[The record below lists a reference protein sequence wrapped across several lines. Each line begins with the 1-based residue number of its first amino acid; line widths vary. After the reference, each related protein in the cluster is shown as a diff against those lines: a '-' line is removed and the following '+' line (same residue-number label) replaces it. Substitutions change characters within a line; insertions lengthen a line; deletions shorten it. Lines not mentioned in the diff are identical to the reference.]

1 MILCNMILFH
11 LFQWV
16 YILENVHVMLGW
28 CSLSSVD
35 PSLSAEVALRLS
47 LVLEAAAACKQAA
60 ASKLLHSECG
70 LSFNTFNFHL
80 IICYFNVILCKSE
93 CLIDSLTDISADISF
108 DSLSDICF
116 IIVISISLSE
126 NSSDFTIDS

>member
-70 LSFNTFNFHL
+70 LLLNTELSAILLSF
-80 IICYFNVILCKSE
+80 YVIV
-93 CLIDSLTDISADISF
+93 SA
-108 DSLSDICF
+108 
-116 IIVISISLSE
+116 
-126 NSSDFTIDS
+126 